1 MCACAGSSTDRT
13 TGLSPASPRNRPDR
27 RKSIFKHIAGQVR
40 MDLELGRIGFMSTQR
55 QEDRWQRSSCT
66 DRARA
71 SGRSRPS
78 LAARNGRADATVGTA
93 PPDIPVSFHLSDEY
107 LSPGIPERFHPSDES
122 LSPGAPE
129 RLATNSLQLDYRTA
143 SVVRLV
149 PFNIRQ
155 SMRSSPPALGA
166 ERAAPGRPVMHGSS
180 LRHTP
185 IPPGFASL
193 HPPLP

>member
-13 TGLSPASPRNRPDR
+13 TSLSPASPRNRPDR

-55 QEDRWQRSSCT
+55 REDHSTPATKTCRRGPRYRWQRSSCT

-71 SGRSRPS
+71 SGRLRPG
-78 LAARNGRADATVGTA
+78 LAARNDRANATVGTA
-93 PPDIPVSFHLSDEY
+93 PPYY
-107 LSPGIPERFHPSDES
+107 LV
-122 LSPGAPE
+122 
-129 RLATNSLQLDYRTA
+129 RLATNSLQSDDRTA
-143 SVVRLV
+143 TLVRLV
-149 PFNIRQ
+149 SFHIRQ

-166 ERAAPGRPVMHGSS
+166 ERAAPGRPATHGSS

-185 IPPGFASL
+185 TPPGFALL